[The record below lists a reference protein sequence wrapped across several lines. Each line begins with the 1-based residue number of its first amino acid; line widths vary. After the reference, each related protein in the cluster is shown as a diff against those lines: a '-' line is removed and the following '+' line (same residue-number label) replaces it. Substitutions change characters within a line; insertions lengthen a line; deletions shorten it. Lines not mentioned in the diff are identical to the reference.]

1 MRDGDDIDELLDRVG
16 FDADQSVLTRRQAEV
31 LALRERGLTQSAI
44 GDRFGTSRAN
54 VSAVERAARA
64 NIARARETAA
74 FADALAA
81 PVQVTVEAGDDLY
94 DVPARVYNAAD
105 AADVKVNQTTTDL
118 RRTVATEAGDAV
130 DGGEA
135 VEPIL
140 VAVTDEG
147 AVRVRRR

>member
-1 MRDGDDIDELLDRVG
+1 
-16 FDADQSVLTRRQAEV
+16 
-31 LALRERGLTQSAI
+31 
-44 GDRFGTSRAN
+44 
-54 VSAVERAARA
+54 
-64 NIARARETAA
+64 
-74 FADALAA
+74 
-81 PVQVTVEAGDDLY
+81 VTVEAGDDLY